1 MIHTVE
7 KKRRCGFFLPIF
19 RSLTEKSTNMWIF
32 ESRIP
37 ICRGGGYSV
46 ILLSYKQFK
55 GQAHRTTEF
64 ESVGDLSDK

>member
-1 MIHTVE
+1 
-7 KKRRCGFFLPIF
+7 
-19 RSLTEKSTNMWIF
+19 MWIF

-55 GQAHRTTEF
+55 GQAHRTIEF